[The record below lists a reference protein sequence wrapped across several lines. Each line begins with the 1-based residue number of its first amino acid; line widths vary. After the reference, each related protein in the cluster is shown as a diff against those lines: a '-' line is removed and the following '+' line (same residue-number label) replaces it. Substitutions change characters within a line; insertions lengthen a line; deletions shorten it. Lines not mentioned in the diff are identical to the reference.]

1 MLIVS
6 KESVL
11 GESVLGASVLG
22 ASVLGASVLG
32 ASVLGDSVL
41 SQPATKTANV
51 NIIASE
57 RRSFLIG
64 MFCNELAF

>member
-1 MLIVS
+1 
-6 KESVL
+6 VL
-11 GESVLGASVLG
+11 GD
-22 ASVLGASVLG
+22 
-32 ASVLGDSVL
+32 SVLGDSVL
-41 SQPATKTANV
+41 GDSVLGDSVLGDSVLGDSVLGDSVLLQPAIKTANV